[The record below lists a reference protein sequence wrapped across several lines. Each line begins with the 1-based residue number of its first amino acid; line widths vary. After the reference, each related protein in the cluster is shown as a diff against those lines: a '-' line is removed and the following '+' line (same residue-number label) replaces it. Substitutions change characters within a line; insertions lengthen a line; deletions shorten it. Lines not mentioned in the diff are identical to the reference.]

1 MDSKTNSYNV
11 TFKFSEPLLNNQSD
25 VLSNSTDL
33 LEAFKLKEHEQYL
46 EYKPIACALGV
57 LIFISNITV
66 VVSSGL
72 ILKKGQQTKS
82 TYLLLGNVSLA
93 DTIIGISMIIGVVV
107 ENPINSSPLC
117 IIQIGM
123 LVCPAM
129 VSIFSVALIAV
140 DRYIYILHGLYYQ
153 RWVNTTKVRICIIFI
168 WIIGITLGF
177 LPITGWVN
185 QELNSKCY
193 YVALFPKQLILL
205 NSILSIVPIIVVAV
219 LYTIILIRAL
229 RKVKEINASVKPS
242 RSNSKPVLRIYRG
255 NGHKNQNTQSVKRPR
270 TKTQEIKRS
279 SSFHAR
285 NSAETEKQ
293 RVFNLRTKS
302 KSNDELNIE
311 NKVSITKNE
320 IIIYNPN
327 KYDSGNSLCSTDIS
341 VIEES
346 SFTINQ
352 EFDNKVDKND
362 KKIKNASKPKIK
374 DATKWRA
381 IIIVMLT
388 TGSFVFTWMPF
399 FITVIFYALCED
411 KLINQNCYNLRIM
424 LGGPIAALA
433 FLNSVLN
440 PLIYVW
446 WHKGFQRNV
455 KLYLNRY
462 VYIFCQKSK

>member
-1 MDSKTNSYNV
+1 MDPKTNSYNV
-11 TFKFSEPLLNNQSD
+11 TFKLSEPLSNNQSD

-46 EYKPIACALGV
+46 EYKPVACALGV
-57 LIFISNITV
+57 LIFLSNITV

-93 DTIIGISMIIGVVV
+93 DTIIGISMVIGAIF
-107 ENPINSSPLC
+107 EIPINSSPLC
-117 IIQIGM
+117 ILQIGM

-129 VSIFSVALIAV
+129 VSIFSVGFIAV

-177 LPITGWVN
+177 LPITGWIN
-185 QELNSKCY
+185 QEFNSKCY
-193 YVALFPKQLILL
+193 YIALFPKQLILL

-229 RKVKEINASVKPS
+229 RKVKEINASVIPS
-242 RSNSKPVLRIYRG
+242 RSNTKPTLRIYRG
-255 NGHKNQNTQSVKRPR
+255 NGNMKQNTQSVKRPR
-270 TKTQEIKRS
+270 NKTQELKRS
-279 SSFHAR
+279 SSFHAS
-285 NSAETEKQ
+285 NNTGSEKQ
-293 RVFNLRTKS
+293 RVSELRTKS
-302 KSNDELNIE
+302 RSNDELNIE
-311 NKVSITKNE
+311 NKVPITNNQMQ
-320 IIIYNPN
+320 YNGN
-327 KYDSGNSLCSTDIS
+327 KYESGNSLCSTDIS

-352 EFDNKVDKND
+352 ELDNKVDKND
-362 KKIKNASKPKIK
+362 KKVKNASKPR

-399 FITVIFYALCED
+399 FITVIFYAFCED
-411 KLINQNCYNLRIM
+411 KLTNQKCFNLRIM

-433 FLNSVLN
+433 FLNSILN
-440 PLIYVW
+440 PMIYVW

-455 KLYLNRY
+455 QTYLKRY
-462 VYIFCQKSK
+462 VYIFCRKS